1 MNPSL
6 AWSTF
11 TNTLTGEVVGSEVW
25 ASALRQMTIRECVD
39 GVVSFACPNNGVK
52 TIAQNRQR
60 DLLSITTRALG
71 VEVRGI
77 IIDVVDEKIKTKTKK
92 GAQVGAPLLEFEPSL
107 QDMAR
112 ASGLNPKNTFENY
125 AVSHCNNVAF
135 AASQVVVSQ
144 PGSAYNP
151 LFLWGGVGVGK
162 THLAQATAFRIL
174 QLNRQA
180 RVFFCGGDKFTN
192 EIIEAIRGRTTDK
205 FRQKY
210 RRLDVLIVDDIQF
223 IAGKQTVQQE
233 FFNTFN
239 DIVGRGG
246 QVILISDRPPMQIN
260 DIEDRLRS
268 RFAGG
273 LIIDISPPDFELK
286 TAITMIKA
294 KERGIEVDI
303 EVAKEIAGQAQDN
316 RMLEGILLSSYA
328 RALVRP
334 ATNQQDVTL
343 RLQDVHSSSSS
354 TTESGA
360 PPAEKA
366 MQTVCLFFQLKPI
379 HLKQLNRTEKVA
391 HARHVLMYILRE
403 KNHMGLIEIA
413 RFLKR
418 KDHTTVL
425 HGVQKIQELLIH
437 DTNTKKEI
445 DTICQNLGLSTTT

>member
-1 MNPSL
+1 SNILLLGP
-6 AWSTF
+6 
-11 TNTLTGEVVGSEVW
+11 TG
-25 ASALRQMTIRECVD
+25 C
-39 GVVSFACPNNGVK
+39 
-52 TIAQNRQR
+52 
-60 DLLSITTRALG
+60 
-71 VEVRGI
+71 
-77 IIDVVDEKIKTKTKK
+77 
-92 GAQVGAPLLEFEPSL
+92 
-107 QDMAR
+107 
-112 ASGLNPKNTFENY
+112 
-125 AVSHCNNVAF
+125 
-135 AASQVVVSQ
+135 
-144 PGSAYNP
+144 
-151 LFLWGGVGVGK
+151 GK
-162 THLAQATAFRIL
+162 THLAQATAFRVL

-334 ATNQQDVTL
+334 ATSQQDVTL
-343 RLQDVHSSSSS
+343 RLQDVHSSSGSGA
-354 TTESGA
+354 ESGA

-391 HARHVLMYILRE
+391 HARHVLMYVLRE

-445 DTICQNLGLSTTT
+445 DTICQNLGLSTST

>member
-1 MNPSL
+1 MNHTSL
-6 AWSTF
+6 WSTF
-11 TNTLTGEVVGSEVW
+11 TNSLTGEFVGSEVW
-25 ASALRQMTIRECVD
+25 ASALRQMILRECVD
-39 GVVSFACPNNGVK
+39 GAVSFSCPNNGVK

-60 DLLSITTRALG
+60 DLLSLASRALG
-71 VEVRGI
+71 VEVHSVI
-77 IIDVVDEKIKTKTKK
+77 VDVVDEKVRTKTKK
-92 GAQVGAPLLEFEPSL
+92 DAPQGAPLLEFEPSL

-246 QVILISDRPPMQIN
+246 QVILISDRPPLQIN

-334 ATNQQDVTL
+334 ATSQQDVTL
-343 RLQDVHSSSSS
+343 KLQDVHSSSGASA
-354 TTESGA
+354 ENGA

-391 HARHVLMYILRE
+391 HARHVLMYVLRE
-403 KNHMGLIEIA
+403 KHHMGLIEIA
-413 RFLKR
+413 HFLKR
-418 KDHTTVL
+418 KDHTTIL

-445 DTICQNLGLSTTT
+445 DTICQNLGLSTS